1 MTTVTISGIVSHVE
15 ESRRDNALWVALV
28 LSGTP
33 QWKIILKDKAAEEV
47 LAKVCAGSEVVA
59 SGTYIQSSI
68 NDNQTVLKLF
78 ATDCMRFDI

>member
-1 MTTVTISGIVSHVE
+1 MTTVTISGTVNQVE

-28 LSGTP
+28 LSGNP
-33 QWKIILKDKAAEEV
+33 QWKVILKGNAAEEV
-47 LAKVCAGSEVVA
+47 LTKVCAGSEVVA

-68 NDNQTVLKLF
+68 NDNQIVLKLF

>member
-1 MTTVTISGIVSHVE
+1 MTTVTISGTVNQVE

-28 LSGTP
+28 LPGAP
-33 QWKIILKDKAAEEV
+33 QWKIILKGSAAEEV
-47 LAKVCAGSEVVA
+47 LTKVCAGSEVVA
-59 SGTYIQSSI
+59 SGTYIQSSV